1 MSILRENIVYTIL
14 ALVAIVLI
22 GVTIGLQL
30 VIITGQNPTVLNGAA
45 QQATQ
50 QSLNGQSVAFAVST
64 ATETPAVLIIQP
76 APIGAV
82 QSEPTAAMQDNPAPA
97 GSNTITQ
104 EVQSGDVQPVA
115 TDVATVEPTATEPT
129 TTEPTTTEPTATEPT
144 ATDVTQPAAEQLSVD
159 APTETALPT
168 PVPPTPAPPTPI
180 PPTPAPPTATD
191 TPTILPTESPT
202 PVDAT
207 AFHIGFANR
216 GYGCPVVSQIVERIL
231 EDRLDTATELISF
244 DTVESMFRAV
254 ANNEIDMTL
263 CYVDPD
269 DRELLRG
276 DNKRTIG
283 FKMVQLGSQYWESDG
298 QKLQMWVNLPT
309 MSLLR
314 AADHTCMLNFFYS
327 LRFVESDLQII
338 DVNSWLNAH
347 AADIDE
353 WVNCE

>member
-76 APIGAV
+76 APIGAA

-115 TDVATVEPTATEPT
+115 TDVATVEPTATE
-129 TTEPTTTEPTATEPT
+129 
-144 ATDVTQPAAEQLSVD
+144 VTQPAAEQIAVD

-283 FKMVQLGSQYWESDG
+283 FKMVQLGSQYWESDE

-309 MSLLR
+309 MSALR

>member
-1 MSILRENIVYTIL
+1 
-14 ALVAIVLI
+14 
-22 GVTIGLQL
+22 
-30 VIITGQNPTVLNGAA
+30 
-45 QQATQ
+45 
-50 QSLNGQSVAFAVST
+50 
-64 ATETPAVLIIQP
+64 
-76 APIGAV
+76 
-82 QSEPTAAMQDNPAPA
+82 
-97 GSNTITQ
+97 Q

-115 TDVATVEPTATEPT
+115 TDVATVEPTATE
-129 TTEPTTTEPTATEPT
+129 
-144 ATDVTQPAAEQLSVD
+144 VTQPAAEQIAVD